1 MKIKLLSSARN
12 DLRKSRLFY
21 ERQSEGLGEY
31 FLNSIFADI
40 DSLILFAGIH
50 NKKYDFFRM
59 LSKRFPYAIYYS
71 IESDNIIVHRIL
83 DLRKNPATIS
93 DALQ

>member
-1 MKIKLLSSARN
+1 MTIKLLPSARD

-50 NKKYDFFRM
+50 NKKHDFFRM
-59 LSKRFPYAIYYS
+59 LSKRFPCAIYYT
-71 IESDNIIVHRIL
+71 IESDLIIVHRVL
-83 DLRKNPATIS
+83 DLRRNPASIS
-93 DALQ
+93 RALR